1 MTLFI
6 FGLMWII
13 TIIGFIKSNS
23 IKYSAASHSIW
34 GVAFIIFTIIMICVY
49 SYSIGTSDL
58 PMWIKFLLL
67 KQKGKIKDAV
77 KKNDEEGEK
86 NV

>member
-13 TIIGFIKSNS
+13 TIIGFIKSNG
-23 IKYSAASHSIW
+23 IEYSAASHGIW

-49 SYSIGTSDL
+49 YYTIGTSDL
-58 PMWIKFLLL
+58 PDWIKFML
-67 KQKGKIKDAV
+67 I
-77 KKNDEEGEK
+77 
-86 NV
+86 